1 MPFDGAQRAEWKVE
15 SRVQFFESIFPLFK
29 TLEREDKSEI
39 KLRLEEN
46 DPEYFEIPIYD
57 KAGDEDPAVIV
68 IFDGSTV
75 FSDFVEPKKK
85 IKYLDKMQGLL
96 GATAKPIN
104 WRDLTTSD
112 WEKRLDVMNSLS
124 PF

>member
-1 MPFDGAQRAEWKVE
+1 MPLDSAQRTEWNVE
-15 SRVQFFESIFPLFK
+15 SRVQFFESILPLFK
-29 TLEREDKSEI
+29 TLEHDDKSEI

-57 KAGDEDPAVIV
+57 KTGDEDPVVIV
-68 IFDGSTV
+68 IFDGDKV

-85 IKYLDKMQGLL
+85 IKYLDKMQSLL
-96 GATAKPIN
+96 GTTAKPIN